1 MPSPDEPCAA
11 CPRVARGLPGPCR
24 GLTHR
29 RFCELAAKG
38 EEGYI
43 ALMCD
48 DPPRSFPPLAE
59 QAANLAGAVGRFV
72 ASGLKRAT
80 PAEQAGR
87 LAICGG
93 CDRFRDG
100 KCLECGCVT
109 AWKARLQSEHCPIG
123 KW

>member
-1 MPSPDEPCAA
+1 MGEPGFYAEWAA
-11 CPRVARGLPGPCR
+11 S
-24 GLTHR
+24 
-29 RFCELAAKG
+29 
-38 EEGYI
+38 
-43 ALMCD
+43 D
-48 DPPRSFPPLAE
+48 DPARRAHVAAARAMRAAAPADFPPLTR